1 MPLFDSMYPQSFSLD
16 DGTVVSFKEETPED
30 LEAIWTL
37 YSTLGSESRKTLPPF
52 NRNLIELWSRNLPD
66 YVFKPVLVSVDEGSD
81 ERIIGRASLT
91 HDASPASKHRAEFG
105 IVVHDDYQGRGLGSN
120 MTLFMIHVARSK
132 GLKKLTLD
140 VFADNSRAVHVFEAC
155 GYVKEGL
162 FPDHYWFRGEFHDV
176 IRMGHAL

>member
-1 MPLFDSMYPQSFSLD
+1 MYPQSFSLD
-16 DGTVVSFKEETPED
+16 DGTTVRFREETPED
-30 LEAIWTL
+30 LEAVWAL

-52 NRNLIELWSRNLPD
+52 NRDLIELWSRSLPD
-66 YVFKPVLVSVDEGSD
+66 YTFNPVLVSIDERGV

-105 IVVHDDYQGRGLGSN
+105 IVVHDDYQGRGIGSN
-120 MTLFMIHVARSK
+120 LTLFMVHVARSK
-132 GLKKLTLD
+132 GLRKLTLD
-140 VFADNSRAVHVFEAC
+140 VFADNPRAIHLFEAC

-176 IRMGHAL
+176 IRMGRVI